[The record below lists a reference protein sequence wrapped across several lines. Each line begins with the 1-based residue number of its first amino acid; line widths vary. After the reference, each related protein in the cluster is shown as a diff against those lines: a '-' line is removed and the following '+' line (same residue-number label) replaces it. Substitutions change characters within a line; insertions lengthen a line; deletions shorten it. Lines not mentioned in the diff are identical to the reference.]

1 MYPSLNEEPFVR
13 RHFRDK
19 QNQLK
24 YDISVTSFLV
34 MQEAQRLEE
43 KFSKYPLLPSI
54 YPLNTEIHSF

>member
-19 QNQLK
+19 KVK
-24 YDISVTSFLV
+24 YDISVSAFPV
-34 MQEAQRLEE
+34 MQEAQMLKE
-43 KFSKYPLLPSI
+43 KLSKYPLLPSI